1 MNELQFPYKVK
12 RYLDL
17 GAQSLDAG
25 MARKLLQ
32 AREQALLRV
41 PERAGH
47 LSFVGHGHFS
57 FDAFWPALRSVV
69 ALAILAVGVAGVSY
83 WNALE
88 QANESIDVDTALLA
102 DDLPITA
109 YLDRG
114 FDAWLQDASPQ

>member
-1 MNELQFPYKVK
+1 MNEQQLTYKIR

-17 GAQSLDAG
+17 GAQSLDRDT
-25 MARKLLQ
+25 ARKLHI
-32 AREQALLRV
+32 ARERALLRV
-41 PERAGH
+41 PGRAGR
-47 LSFVGHGHFS
+47 LSLAGHGPLS
-57 FDAFWPALRSVV
+57 LDTFWPAVRSVV

-83 WNALE
+83 WNDLE
-88 QANESIDVDTALLA
+88 QANDNIDVDIALLA

>member
-1 MNELQFPYKVK
+1 MNEPHFPHKVR

-17 GAQSLDAG
+17 GTRSLDPEV
-25 MARKLLQ
+25 ARRLRQ
-32 AREQALLRV
+32 ARERALARV
-41 PERAGH
+41 PVRTGRLSLAGQ
-47 LSFVGHGHFS
+47 GHFS

-88 QANESIDVDTALLA
+88 QANESVDVDTALLA

-114 FDAWLQDASPQ
+114 FDAWLQDAPSQ

>member
-12 RYLDL
+12 HYLDL

-25 MARKLLQ
+25 IARKLHEG
-32 AREQALLRV
+32 REKALLRV
-41 PERAGH
+41 PVRTGH
-47 LSFVGHGHFS
+47 LSFAGHGHFS
-57 FDAFWPALRSVV
+57 FDAVWPAFRSV
-69 ALAILAVGVAGVSY
+69 AAMAILAVGVAGVSY